1 MDLDLRQPATPTR
14 AADAVSSPQHPGPST
29 LSWEA
34 PEYHLQPKTT
44 AWYVGVGV
52 LLALLLFAAFLM
64 RSFLSG
70 VVFALLGLL
79 VLLYS
84 ERPPRT
90 ARFALSN
97 EGVQVNDRR
106 YPYRE
111 LGGFNVVESPT
122 GPLALVRSR
131 RLVMPLLHI
140 PLGEH
145 AAETIRA
152 RLRAYLTEDPELRE
166 SLADLLAHRLGF

>member
-1 MDLDLRQPATPTR
+1 MALDLRQPT
-14 AADAVSSPQHPGPST
+14 AAPVAAPSAQHPVPST

-90 ARFALSN
+90 ARFTLSE
-97 EGVQVNDRR
+97 EGVRINDRF

-145 AAETIRA
+145 AAEAIRA
-152 RLRAYLTEDPELRE
+152 RLRPHLTEDQDLRE
-166 SLADLLAHRLGF
+166 SLADLIAHRLGF